1 MKQDK
6 HFIFSPHMVGVS
18 VCVLWSGPVQTEAL
32 KLQSSL
38 GFLQKEEE
46 EEGAGSRLCSMS
58 QVTDPAGI
66 FPLEIVLLA
75 L

>member
-1 MKQDK
+1 MC
-6 HFIFSPHMVGVS
+6 SLVR
-18 VCVLWSGPVQTEAL
+18 SGPVQTEAQ

-38 GFLQKEEE
+38 GFLQKEEEE